1 MHRMTTPARRRQPTL
16 EQVARYAGVSRATV
30 SRVVNGS
37 PTVAS
42 ALREVVERAVEDLR
56 YVPNAAAR
64 ALMTRRTDTVTL
76 VAEESD
82 SRVFGDPFFAQ
93 IVRGLSHELSGAG
106 VQLTLSMTQSDQE
119 IGLLARYLAGGHAD
133 GVLLISEHGGH
144 GLAQKLVE
152 AGIPVVI
159 GGRPLDPRIEV
170 PYVDNDN
177 TDGGRQAAQH
187 LRQRGRRRV
196 ATIAGPQDMSAGR
209 DRLEG
214 FRRELGRDLRSGRV
228 EFGDFTLRSGEE
240 AASRLLARSPDID
253 GVFVASDLMALGA
266 MSVIRK
272 AGRRVPADIAVVGF
286 DDTEVARLAEP
297 SLTTVRQHTEMQG
310 RLMARVLLRELGH
323 PQVGTIPD
331 PTAPDGRGII
341 QRVDL
346 VERGST

>member
-1 MHRMTTPARRRQPTL
+1 MTTPARRRKPTL
-16 EQVARYAGVSRATV
+16 EQVARYAGVSRATA

-37 PTVAS
+37 PTVDP
-42 ALREVVERAVEDLR
+42 ALREVVARAVDDLN

-64 ALMTRRTDTVTL
+64 ALMTKRTATVTL

-82 SRVFGDPFFAQ
+82 TRVFGDPFFAQ
-93 IVRGLSHELSGAG
+93 IVRGASHELSRAE
-106 VQLTLSMTQSDQE
+106 VQLTLSMPHSDLG
-119 IGLLARYLAGGHAD
+119 ISSLARYLSGGHAD

-144 GLAQKLVE
+144 RLVEKLVE
-152 AGIPVVI
+152 AGMPVVI

-177 TDGGRQAAQH
+177 LDGGRQAAQH

-209 DRLEG
+209 DRLKG
-214 FRRELGRDLRSGRV
+214 FRRGMGRDFRSGRV
-228 EFGDFTLRSGEE
+228 EFGDFTMRSGEE
-240 AASRLLARSPDID
+240 AATRLLARAPDID

-266 MSVIRK
+266 ISVFCK
-272 AGRRVPADIAVVGF
+272 AGRRVPEDIAVVGF
-286 DDTEVARLAEP
+286 DDIELAHLAEP
-297 SLTTVRQHTEMQG
+297 SLTTLRQHTEMQG

-323 PQVGTIPD
+323 PLVGSTPD

-341 QRVDL
+341 QPVDL
-346 VERGST
+346 VERAST